1 MQYKLIA
8 KPTFTHAGILTVY
21 AEDGYPADFQIRKVS
36 SFDGTSHHYRDSDGQ
51 RYETVAQF
59 AEAKIQEIA

>member
-1 MQYKLIA
+1 MEFKLTV
-8 KPTFTHAGILTVY
+8 KPTFKHIGIITVY

-36 SFDGTSHHYRDSDGQ
+36 SFDGNSHHYRDSGGQ
-51 RYETVAQF
+51 RFETVAQF